1 MGISSPTSL
10 SFRSKQTLV
19 CKPDKGRVLQR
30 VGQQGESLSS
40 YWYVMAESWEEI
52 LMLLEMQS
60 FLPVNNM
67 YSENLHF

>member
-1 MGISSPTSL
+1 
-10 SFRSKQTLV
+10 
-19 CKPDKGRVLQR
+19 
-30 VGQQGESLSS
+30 
-40 YWYVMAESWEEI
+40 MAESWEEI